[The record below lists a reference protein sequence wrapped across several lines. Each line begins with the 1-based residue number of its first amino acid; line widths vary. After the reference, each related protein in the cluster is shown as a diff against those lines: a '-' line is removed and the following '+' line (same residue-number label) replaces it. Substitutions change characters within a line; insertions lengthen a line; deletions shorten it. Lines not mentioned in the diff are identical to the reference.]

1 MARKPARLYLD
12 TSRKSPV
19 WYIYDTGRG
28 GQRIKQPT
36 GLGEGS
42 LREAEK
48 RLAAYVQARDAAEA
62 EAEAEALGR
71 RVRQSKRVP
80 ADVAIAD
87 LMVWAIENKGAAM
100 ARPAE
105 YAIRWDL
112 ILDYAQDDR
121 LDAIDNAWC
130 DGFVAHAGTQSYG
143 RRCLED
149 LRAAG
154 NSMVEDEKL
163 THMPRV
169 KMPDK
174 SPSRPDH
181 LTEEEVRALIM
192 TARWE
197 RDVQRKLHGPKD
209 GSVPRWHQDVVSTR
223 YRWRHLIPYIVVS
236 VLTCTRASRVYEA
249 SYAREPGRP
258 WIDLKHK
265 KYHRLAKG
273 EVEKKLKRAPEV
285 PLPDQLVRWLTW
297 RTRDR
302 TRRGQVIP
310 GDRYLVQYAGRPVD
324 CRKAFEACVER
335 ARERFPDLFLREDGD
350 PKQIVRHTLRHTGV
364 TLLSQWGV
372 PAADICEY
380 AGMSPEV
387 YDRVYKHTDP
397 NKMDRVMDALG
408 GRAKVDPRRRR
419 AAE

>member
-12 TSRKSPV
+12 TSRKSAV
-19 WYIYDTGRG
+19 WYIYDTGTD

-48 RLAAYVQARDAAEA
+48 RLAAYVTARDAAEA
-62 EAEAEALGR
+62 QASADALGR
-71 RVRQSKRVP
+71 RLRATKRAP
-80 ADVAIAD
+80 ADLSIAD
-87 LMVWAIENKGAAM
+87 LMAWALDNKGSSM
-100 ARPAE
+100 ARPGE
-105 YAIRWDL
+105 YALRWDL
-112 ILDYAQDDR
+112 ILDYAQDDH
-121 LDAIDNAWC
+121 LDAVDNAWC

-181 LTEEEVRALIM
+181 LTEDEVWALIK
-192 TARWE
+192 TAWTE
-197 RDVQRKLHGPKD
+197 PDQQNYPHGPKD
-209 GSVPRWHQDVVSTR
+209 SKTYKLVRTSR
-223 YRWRHLIPYIVVS
+223 YRMRHLVPYIVVS

-249 SYAREPGRP
+249 SYKREDGRP
-258 WIDLKHK
+258 WIDIKNK
-265 KYHRLAKG
+265 FYHRLAKG
-273 EVEKKLKRAPEV
+273 EVERKLKRAPKV
-285 PLPDQLVRWLTW
+285 PLSDQLVRWLSW

-302 TRRGQVIP
+302 VRQGVVIP
-310 GDRYLVQYAGRPVD
+310 GNKYLVEYKGRPVD
-324 CRKAFEACVER
+324 CRKAFEQCVER
-335 ARERFPDLFLREDGD
+335 ARVRYPDLFLRDDGD

-372 PAADICEY
+372 PAADICDY

-387 YDRVYKHTDP
+387 YDRVYKHADP
-397 NKMDRVMDALG
+397 TKMDRVMDALG
-408 GRAKVDPRRRR
+408 GRERAEPKGRRK
-419 AAE
+419 ASEK